1 MIIIHRIG
9 NDSKILKSHEKIS
22 LNINFLFNAKMH
34 VGFLKSRWFEYSK
47 SFIAYKKNN
56 IYLINII
63 KTFFNLKMTLNFLTN
78 LSIKRGKII
87 LIDQRKIFKRVIKTF
102 SFFLNRKLKF
112 IDIEWVSGYFSNYYK
127 LASQKQHKKVY
138 GKKRYRYKMRLPQV
152 AVIYNCYTANLAFT
166 ELKRMGVP
174 LIALVNTDL
183 NGSRVNFYLG
193 SNDSSVFVSILLSA
207 LISLS
212 ICLGYVIQRSTFFF
226 FLKRFYFFKF
236 LKKFFYV
243 SKSFR

>member
-1 MIIIHRIG
+1 MIKINNRER
-9 NDSKILKSHEKIS
+9 NSKILKNQEKMS

-34 VGFLKSRWFEYSK
+34 VGFLKHRWFEYSK

-56 IYLINII
+56 TYLINII
-63 KTFFNLKMTLNFLTN
+63 KTFFNLKMTLNFITN
-78 LSIKRGKII
+78 VSIKRGKII
-87 LIDQRKIFKRVIKTF
+87 LIDQRKVFKKVIKTF
-102 SFFLNRKLKF
+102 SLLLNQKLKF
-112 IDIEWVSGYFSNYYK
+112 IDIEWVSGYFTNYYE
-127 LASQKQHKKVY
+127 LASQKQYEKVY

-152 AVIYNCYTANLAFT
+152 AVIYNCYTANLAFR

-183 NGSRVNFYLG
+183 NGSKINFYLG
-193 SNDSSVFVSILLSA
+193 SNDSSVFISILLSS

-243 SKSFR
+243 SKSIR